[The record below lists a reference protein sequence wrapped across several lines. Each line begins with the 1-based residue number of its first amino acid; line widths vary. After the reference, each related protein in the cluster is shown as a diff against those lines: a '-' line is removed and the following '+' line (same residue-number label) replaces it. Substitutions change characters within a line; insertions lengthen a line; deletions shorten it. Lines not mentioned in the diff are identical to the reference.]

1 MSEPKMGVATTAAD
15 ASLIKLDPA
24 IIEMLVLYGDLK
36 RLTPVQTVAYYN
48 YKCQQAGLDPAAK
61 PFDLLE
67 LNGKRLLYANAGATQ
82 QLTNNRKLSHQ
93 ITNREIQ
100 DGVYCVFCR
109 VSGPDGRST
118 ENMGA
123 VPIEG
128 LKGEAKANAMLKAT
142 TKAIRRSVLAHCGLG
157 VMDEEEV
164 ETIPGAVKKK
174 WGAEPDEAGY
184 PTRVEDLKT
193 EGKDLRSA
201 TGASGTT
208 ASAEPTTSKD
218 DGVIEAEVLPEKEP
232 DLAWTKDQ
240 MEAYE
245 KLVDREK
252 FCFELMGYQD
262 RWTARL
268 KGIVE
273 QATEARVKGE
283 LDAWLFAQDGVVKG
297 MEDRCFTKLQDTLK
311 ANWATMRQ
319 IWKKGGMV
327 PPHQKNKEAK
337 MLRAV
342 PDTLAPGSFA
352 YGKALLTVQAAELVR
367 LASLTGPDT
376 SGESDA

>member
-82 QLTNNRKLSHQ
+82 QLTNNRRLSHQ

-174 WGAEPDEAGY
+174 WEAAPDEAGY
-184 PTRVEDLKT
+184 PTPAT
-193 EGKDLRSA
+193 APTATPSA
-201 TGASGTT
+201 APATPA
-208 ASAEPTTSKD
+208 D
-218 DGVIEAEVLPEKEP
+218 DGMVIEAEVLPEKEP

-240 MEAYE
+240 VEAYE

-262 RWTARL
+262 RWAARL

-273 QATEARVKGE
+273 QATEARVKGD

-311 ANWATMRQ
+311 ANWSTMRQ

-352 YGKALLTVQAAELVR
+352 YSKALLSVQAAELVR